1 MPLILGFLGETS
13 THTRSPQT
21 YRLHNFFGE
30 HIMLVRGVL
39 LIFAVE
45 RYELLECIAAVAGK
59 FLYIDGGT
67 FSFTQD
73 GETNYDYGILD

>member
-1 MPLILGFLGETS
+1 
-13 THTRSPQT
+13 
-21 YRLHNFFGE
+21 
-30 HIMLVRGVL
+30 MLVRGVL

-45 RYELLECIAAVAGK
+45 RYGLLECIVAVAGK